1 MTSKYEI
8 SPLSLK
14 ESLWAGLPIIAPN
27 FYGIREIINEREI
40 FKLFPVDIDPLA
52 LSQIIK
58 KVLENQKLLSLMS
71 KGSSQYFWEYF
82 YNDGS
87 FNNQYNVIYYE
98 TIKKVLKYNEAQ
110 LIK

>member
-1 MTSKYEI
+1 
-8 SPLSLK
+8 
-14 ESLWAGLPIIAPN
+14 
-27 FYGIREIINEREI
+27 
-40 FKLFPVDIDPLA
+40 
-52 LSQIIK
+52 
-58 KVLENQKLLSLMS
+58 MS